1 VLLLVAAPAHAQLSR
16 PSVFAID
23 TTAAV
28 DEAVDESGN
37 TTTGVILD
45 SVVSA
50 ELGRGFQAVV
60 RPFVQRL
67 GSGEWNRQ
75 VWVAEVRYERQGTVG
90 VRVDA
95 GLIPSPIGL
104 ANSTLRPHLN
114 PLISQPPSLFTPL
127 PTTLPRGPR
136 LNLLGAVYPFGGQIT
151 LSTLRWDVR
160 AALID
165 TSPLRTR
172 RIFAQANP
180 PRFAQTVVGVGIT
193 PVIGL
198 RIGASAAH
206 GGWQRAGESPLV
218 TADRDATVVTVES
231 EFSFRHTKLAAEWV
245 RDSLESASGNII
257 ASGWFVQGQQTV
269 TPRWFL
275 AGRVERMSASGPVAG
290 RQHFAGTEAVIG
302 YRVTPDL
309 TLRAGHRAREAFG
322 RAGFDHQAAVS
333 AVWWRRWM

>member
-275 AGRVERMSASGPVAG
+275 AGRVERMSAPGPVAG